1 MDRSSATTWIA
12 FNRSKCIAV
21 GTPEEVAAKAKTWVD
36 RHAQPSL
43 LIFDATTSQPVELD
57 LRGTR
62 AAVLDRVPIAP
73 IAPTAAAARPSEG
86 PPTDARRPGRPRL
99 GVVAREVTL
108 LPRHWAWLA
117 GQSGG
122 ASVAL
127 RKLVEHASRSSQ
139 RADALRA
146 ACESAYRFMSAMAGD
161 EPGFEEAARA
171 LFHGNIEAASQHMA
185 PWPADVRKHAVRLL
199 EATRA
204 EPPST
209 VNAAPSPP

>member
-1 MDRSSATTWIA
+1 MDLQSVPTWIA
-12 FNRSKCIAV
+12 FDQTKCIAL
-21 GTPEEVAAKAKTWVD
+21 GTPRKVAAKAKTWVD

-62 AAVLDRVPIAP
+62 AAVLDRLTIP
-73 IAPTAAAARPSEG
+73 PTATAVRPSEDT
-86 PPTDARRPGRPRL
+86 PTDARRPGRPRL

-127 RKLVEHASRSSQ
+127 RKLVEQASRSSQ

-161 EPGFEEAARA
+161 EAGFEEAARA

-199 EATRA
+199 EAARA
-204 EPPST
+204 EPPAT
-209 VNAAPSPP
+209 ANTAPPSR

>member
-1 MDRSSATTWIA
+1 MDRPSATTWIA
-12 FNRSKCIAV
+12 FNRSKCIAL
-21 GTPEEVAAKAKTWVD
+21 GTPREVAAKAKSWVD

-43 LIFDATTSQPVELD
+43 LIFDATTSQLVELD

-62 AAVLDRVPIAP
+62 AAVLDRVPIE
-73 IAPTAAAARPSEG
+73 PTAAAAHPGEG
-86 PPTDARRPGRPRL
+86 TPTDARRPGRPRL

-117 GQSGG
+117 GQTGG

-171 LFHGNIEAASQHMA
+171 LFHGNIEAAGRHMA
-185 PWPADVRKHAVRLL
+185 PWPADVRQHAMRLL
-199 EATRA
+199 EATRD

>member
-1 MDRSSATTWIA
+1 MDHPSALTWIA
-12 FNRSKCIAV
+12 FNRTKCIAM
-21 GTPEEVAAKAKTWVD
+21 GTPLEVAAKAKAWVA

-62 AAVLDRVPIAP
+62 AAVLARLPIPAP
-73 IAPTAAAARPSEG
+73 AAAARPGERT
-86 PPTDARRPGRPRL
+86 PTDARRPGRPRL

-108 LPRHWAWLA
+108 MPRHWEWLA

-127 RKLVEHASRSSQ
+127 RKLVEQASRSSQ

-204 EPPST
+204 EPP
-209 VNAAPSPP
+209 AATHTAPPLR

>member
-1 MDRSSATTWIA
+1 MDFQSLPTWIA
-12 FNRSKCIAV
+12 FNRTKCIAL
-21 GTPEEVAAKAKTWVD
+21 GTPHEVAAKAKTWVD
-36 RHAQPSL
+36 RHSQPSL

-62 AAVLDRVPIAP
+62 AAVLERLAVPPSA
-73 IAPTAAAARPSEG
+73 TAVRPSEDT
-86 PPTDARRPGRPRL
+86 PTDARRPGRPRL

-108 LPRHWAWLA
+108 LPRHWDWLA

-127 RKLVEHASRSSQ
+127 RKLVEQASRSSQ

-171 LFHGNIEAASQHMA
+171 LFHGNAEAASQHMA

-199 EATRA
+199 EAVRA
-204 EPPST
+204 EPPAT
-209 VNAAPSPP
+209 ANAAPLSR

>member
-1 MDRSSATTWIA
+1 MDSSSAPTWIA
-12 FNRSKCIAV
+12 FDRSKCIAL
-21 GTPEEVAAKAKTWVD
+21 GTPHEVAAKAKAWVD

-43 LIFDATTSQPVELD
+43 LIFDATTSQTVELD

-62 AAVLDRVPIAP
+62 AAVLDRVPIPAT
-73 IAPTAAAARPSEG
+73 TAAQPSES

-99 GVVAREVTL
+99 GVVAREITL
-108 LPRHWAWLA
+108 LPRHWEWLA

-139 RADALRA
+139 RADVLRA

-185 PWPADVRKHAVRLL
+185 PWPADVRKHAEHLL
-199 EATRA
+199 EATRI
-204 EPPST
+204 EPPAA
-209 VNAAPSPP
+209 NHAAPPRH